1 MIYRSI
7 PNTQVRNYELL
18 GWKDCGRAPGWRECR
33 VIIWQGRLPAP
44 VPEIAK
50 REDVFTMNQ

>member
-7 PNTQVRNYELL
+7 PNTHVRNYELL

-33 VIIWQGRLPAP
+33 VMIWQGRLPAP

-50 REDVFTMNQ
+50 REDVFT